1 MKVKKKYIIG
11 AVLVLAAAVAGTKF
25 VLAKNS
31 KNAAVPVS
39 AGVVEK
45 KDIEEMLSL
54 KAPLEGTESIDVV
67 SKLHYEITEV
77 SVK

>member
-11 AVLVLAAAVAGTKF
+11 AILVLAAAVAGTKF

-45 KDIEEMLSL
+45 K
-54 KAPLEGTESIDVV
+54 G
-67 SKLHYEITEV
+67 Y
-77 SVK
+77 